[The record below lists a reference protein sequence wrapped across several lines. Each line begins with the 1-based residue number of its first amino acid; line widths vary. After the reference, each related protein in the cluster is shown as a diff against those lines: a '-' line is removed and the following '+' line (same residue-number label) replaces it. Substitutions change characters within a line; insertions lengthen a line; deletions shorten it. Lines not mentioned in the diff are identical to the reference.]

1 MRTLW
6 GVTAALLLAATAFAD
21 QATRTIHDVATI
33 ENGSGQARILFRI
46 GDLSDL
52 GPIII
57 QRAQLRVPISGEAVA
72 RSLDVRV
79 HNLTTDWNA
88 GSVNWTSGW
97 TRAGGDFEYG
107 MYGARLVD
115 LSRGATTA
123 VLDVSSLLKDTY
135 EMEVPSRGVILT
147 ADTNYTDG
155 LDASDLSRFANLGSA
170 VVEVEYVRV
179 SRTPASLLAEGVR
192 GR

>member
-1 MRTLW
+1 MRRFW
-6 GVTAALLLAATAFAD
+6 GLAALALTVTSASAD

-33 ENGSGQARILFRI
+33 ENGSGQARILFRV

-57 QRAQLRVPISGEAVA
+57 QRAQLRIPITGEAAA

-88 GSVNWTSGW
+88 GSVSWTSGW

-107 MYGARLVD
+107 MYGAGLVD

-147 ADTNYTDG
+147 ADTNYADG